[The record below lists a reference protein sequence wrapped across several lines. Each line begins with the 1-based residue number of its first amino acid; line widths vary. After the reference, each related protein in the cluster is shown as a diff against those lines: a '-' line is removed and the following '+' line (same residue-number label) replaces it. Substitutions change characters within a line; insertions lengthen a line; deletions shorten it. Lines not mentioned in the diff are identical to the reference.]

1 MSLGFACV
9 LSEDALLYF
18 WCEINSFVLWSC
30 VVDLMFPITRKHK
43 RIVIKL
49 VENKTTKR
57 ERQTGGE
64 GAFVCV
70 QFAVHLNRHNSL
82 WKSVWHEPCEFML
95 QSELAVCAFARFH
108 FFFFFNKCWI
118 SDELKCEKETKNCH
132 TNPLWNKSH
141 KEKDSTGHTK
151 SKLVLSWLS

>member
-1 MSLGFACV
+1 M

-18 WCEINSFVLWSC
+18 WCGINSFVLRSL
-30 VVDLMFPITRKHK
+30 VVNLMFRITQKHK

-49 VENKTTKR
+49 VENNKTKR
-57 ERQTGGE
+57 ERYTSGA
-64 GAFVCV
+64 GAFVWV
-70 QFAVHLNRHNSL
+70 QFAVHFNRHNSL

-95 QSELAVCAFARFH
+95 QSKLAVCAFARFH
-108 FFFFFNKCWI
+108 FFFFNKCRI

-132 TNPLWNKSH
+132 TNPLRNKSH

-151 SKLVLSWLS
+151 SKLVLSRLS

>member
-108 FFFFFNKCWI
+108 FFFFFSINVGLVMSSSVKRKQKTVTQI
-118 SDELKCEKETKNCH
+118 PSETKA
-132 TNPLWNKSH
+132 TKKKIPQATQNPN
-141 KEKDSTGHTK
+141 
-151 SKLVLSWLS
+151 